1 MIVRARAAYKCGGDG
16 RDGIYRGAAPSLDL
30 ARACR
35 ENKEFVRTV
44 RVKAVSAS
52 RSSFAPVHARRST
65 SDRQGRGSVFAIIH
79 DREDQ
84 EAAIH
89 GRTFQHEQKD
99 IDMNFHE
106 YQAKQL
112 FAEFGIAVP
121 AGKVAGTPDAA
132 VEAARSLGGEQWMVK
147 AQIHAGGRGKA
158 GGVKFCKSL
167 DEVKTAAAGMLGKNM
182 QTYQSGGRA
191 LPVNL
196 VLVTEATDIAKE
208 LYLSMLID
216 RGAKAVAFI
225 ASARGGVDIEQV
237 ARETPDDIH
246 TVIVD
251 FVQGLQAYQ
260 CRQLGFA
267 LGLNPKQ
274 VNQLTKIMLGMYKL
288 FNEKD
293 LSLIELNPLAIVKSG
308 DLLALDGKVNSDD
321 NAEFRHPKLAAMRD
335 VSQED
340 PAEAEAAANHLNY
353 VTMDGS
359 IGCMVNGAGL
369 AMATMDVIKLAG
381 GEPANFLDVGG
392 GATKER
398 VTEAFKLILSS
409 DKVRAILV
417 NIFGGIVR
425 CDLIAEGIIAA
436 VKEVGLTIPVVVR
449 LQGTNVEQGRAL
461 LANSGLKITPAD
473 DLNDAAQKAVA
484 AAKAA

>member
-1 MIVRARAAYKCGGDG
+1 
-16 RDGIYRGAAPSLDL
+16 
-30 ARACR
+30 
-35 ENKEFVRTV
+35 
-44 RVKAVSAS
+44 
-52 RSSFAPVHARRST
+52 
-65 SDRQGRGSVFAIIH
+65 
-79 DREDQ
+79 
-84 EAAIH
+84 
-89 GRTFQHEQKD
+89 
-99 IDMNFHE
+99 MNFHE

-121 AGKVAGTPDAA
+121 PGKVADTPETA
-132 VEAARSLGGEQWMVK
+132 VEAARALGGEQWMVK

-167 DEVKTAAAGMLGKNM
+167 DEVKAAASGMLGKSM

-196 VLVTEATDIAKE
+196 VLVTDASDIAKE
-208 LYLSMLID
+208 LYLSMLVD

-251 FVQGLQAYQ
+251 FVQGLQPYQ

-267 LGLNPKQ
+267 MGLNPKQ

-308 DLLALDGKVNSDD
+308 DLMALDGKVNSDD
-321 NAEFRHPKLAAMRD
+321 NAEFRHPKLVAMRD

-436 VKEVGLTIPVVVR
+436 VKEVGLQIPVIVR

-461 LANSGLKITPAD
+461 LASSGLAITPAD
-473 DLNDAAQKAVA
+473 DLNDAATKAVA